1 MSVTGT
7 VGASGAD
14 RPLRRDAERNRQ
26 LILQTAHRVFADR
39 GLDVSLDEI
48 AQQAGVGVGTVYRR
62 FPTKEALVEALFEQR
77 LQAVVEIGQQA
88 LTDPDPWRG
97 LLTFFERVSDML
109 ANDRGLR
116 EVTLGTRYGRE
127 HVSDLRESLQPI
139 ATELVAKAQADGRL
153 RADLSATDLPLL
165 SLMVAAVADYTH
177 HAHPDAFRRYITIV
191 IDGLSTGRAD
201 TTPLPFGPLTDD
213 QVDQAMRTWHPP
225 RR

>member
-1 MSVTGT
+1 MPITDT

-26 LILQTAHRVFADR
+26 RILQTAHRVFADR

-48 AQQAGVGVGTVYRR
+48 AQHADVGVGTVYRR

-77 LQAVVEIGQQA
+77 LQAVVAVGREA
-88 LTDPDPWRG
+88 LADPDPWRG
-97 LLTFFERVSDML
+97 LITFFERASDML

-127 HVSDLRESLQPI
+127 HVSDLRDSLQPI
-139 ATELVAKAQADGRL
+139 VTELVARAQADGRL

-165 SLMVAAVADYTH
+165 SLMVAAVADYTR
-177 HAHPDAFRRYITIV
+177 HAQRDAFRRYITIV
-191 IDGLSTGRAD
+191 IDGLSAGRAD
-201 TTPLPFGPLTDD
+201 MTPLPFGPLTED
-213 QVDQAMRTWHPP
+213 QVDQAMQTWHPP